1 MYPHSAGK
9 IASNGPY
16 KQVKDI
22 YKIEGLTGKY
32 IISIKFKID
41 HELQKAFS
49 QFYSTSNR
57 FT

>member
-41 HELQKAFS
+41 HEKFASVKHSLI
-49 QFYSTSNR
+49 
-57 FT
+57 